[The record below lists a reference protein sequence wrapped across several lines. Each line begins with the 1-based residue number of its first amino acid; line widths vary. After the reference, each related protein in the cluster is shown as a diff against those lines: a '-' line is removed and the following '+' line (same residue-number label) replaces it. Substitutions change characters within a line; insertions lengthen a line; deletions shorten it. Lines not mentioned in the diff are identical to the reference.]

1 METLFMEL
9 YSDDVEKPLSPLA
22 QNLGKG
28 ILSTLETF
36 YPAHIWRVIISERGG
51 VVQVTL
57 PAIPS
62 KQGFILHTADID
74 TEMRSVMRAGGE
86 LLERY
91 AISRDKTITTDNVT
105 ADLAMRK
112 RDSSGQIQAEM

>member
-1 METLFMEL
+1 MEL

-22 QNLGKG
+22 QNLGKA

-57 PAIPS
+57 PAIPTR
-62 KQGFILHTADID
+62 QGFILHTNKID
-74 TEMRSVMRAGGE
+74 PEMRSVMRAGGE

-91 AISRDKTITTDNVT
+91 AISRNKTINTENVA
-105 ADLAMRK
+105 ADLALRK
-112 RDSSGQIQAEM
+112 RDGAGLIQADM